1 MLIGQDSSEQ
11 KPEDFTQKEQSD
23 EQHPQ
28 ILALGRSN
36 FGRSLN
42 PIQLPGKTAEIQEAE
57 RADCKFL
64 FFRN

>member
-1 MLIGQDSSEQ
+1 MEQDSSEQ
-11 KPEDFTQKEQSD
+11 KQEDSTQKEQSQ

-42 PIQLPGKTAEIQEAE
+42 PVQLPGNSEIQEAE
-57 RADCKFL
+57 RAECKNFQNL
-64 FFRN
+64 INY